1 MHEAHR
7 LRWVL
12 ILACVALA
20 VFFGLAC
27 ALDSDGDIGATPF
40 LAEGSLCSPDELSV
54 ALPTSETARLCA
66 ASSARIGL
74 AAPGSPA
81 AVRGGLRLLD

>member
-1 MHEAHR
+1 VHEEHR

-40 LAEGSLCSPDELSV
+40 LADGCLSSPVEVFLALS
-54 ALPTSETARLCA
+54 ASDTLLSPA

-74 AAPGSPA
+74 VAPGSPA

>member
-1 MHEAHR
+1 M
-7 LRWVL
+7 
-12 ILACVALA
+12 
-20 VFFGLAC
+20 FFGLAC

-40 LAEGSLCSPDELSV
+40 FADGSLCSPVELSP
-54 ALPTSETARLCA
+54 ALSPSDTLLPAG

-74 AAPGSPA
+74 CAPGSHA